1 MILQHFGSSD
11 VYEAQTGRQKCPD
24 QLATGQAPSFCPQDS
39 HGQSNSNLNFFALH
53 STADVN
59 CRKQASSFPSSS
71 LSHNTWPFPLAFS
84 VATFICEHQ
93 QELPVPRASPGAAAP
108 PARQPLCP
116 QPASGI
122 LSRTLRG
129 IRQADGLSDGDRDS
143 EAQDVQ
149 EHPFHRANGNR
160 L

>member
-1 MILQHFGSSD
+1 MSVAISTVAYAYFPFTTEGI
-11 VYEAQTGRQKCPD
+11 
-24 QLATGQAPSFCPQDS
+24 
-39 HGQSNSNLNFFALH
+39 SNSNLNFFALH

-59 CRKQASSFPSSS
+59 CRKQASSFASSS

-84 VATFICEHQ
+84 VATFICEYQ
-93 QELPVPRASPGAAAP
+93 QELPVPRASCGRGSRPGAAAP
-108 PARQPLCP
+108 RARQPLCP

-122 LSRTLRG
+122 LSCTLRG

-149 EHPFHRANGNR
+149 KHPFHRVNGNR